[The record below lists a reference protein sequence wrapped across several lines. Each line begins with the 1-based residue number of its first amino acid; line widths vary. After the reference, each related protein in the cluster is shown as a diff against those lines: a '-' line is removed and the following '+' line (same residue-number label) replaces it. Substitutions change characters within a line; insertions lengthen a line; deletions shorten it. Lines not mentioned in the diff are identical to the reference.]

1 MKKTN
6 LVAGVA
12 FSALCISVHADLT
25 GTFKTITLDGSL
37 ADWSNPGDVIYDSA
51 EITAGGAYDALSLAN
66 DAANLYIGMDTSAAG
81 GGNIANAW
89 THSIY
94 FDTDM
99 NASTGFDSGWLTFG
113 YDRLIQYGS
122 SGTTYSVY
130 EFSGA
135 TQAEWGWTFLNT
147 ISYSFADDIAQLA
160 VSLSALGVSGTD
172 DMKVTFNAN
181 PGVDTWA
188 ASWEGASETY
198 TVAIPEPA
206 TLGMVVALG
215 GAILFIRRKI
225 MI

>member
-1 MKKTN
+1 MKNMSLAIT
-6 LVAGVA
+6 A
-12 FSALCISVHADLT
+12 ALCAALCVSVHADLS

-37 ADWSNPGDVIYDSA
+37 ADWSNPGDVLYDSA
-51 EITAGGAYDALSLAN
+51 EITVGGAYDALSLAN

-81 GGNIANAW
+81 GGSVNNAW

-99 NASTGFDSGWLTFG
+99 NANTGFDSGWMTFG
-113 YDRLIQYGS
+113 YDRLVQYGA

-135 TQAEWGWTFLNT
+135 TQANWGWTFLNT
-147 ISYSFADDIAQLA
+147 ISYSFADDIAE
-160 VSLSALGVSGTD
+160 LSVPLSNLGVTGN

-198 TVAIPEPA
+198 TVAIPEPT
-206 TLGMVVALG
+206 TLSMVVALG

-225 MI
+225 TI